1 MKTKKKNHTIVIERK
16 MQISK
21 VDETYCVLKYNIWQ
35 IEHTSKTILKQ
46 TNWNQIWMV
55 IYKVYVFF
63 VGMFIWMVIY
73 KVYVFFVGMFIWMV
87 IYKVYVF
94 FVLFCFFLFF
104 CFCCCLF
111 CFVFILF
118 LLLLLSKIHE
128 GNKMLLLF
136 RLEISNFPPIS
147 I

>member
-73 KVYVFFVGMFIWMV
+73 KVYVFFDKYFII
-87 IYKVYVF
+87 IYLM
-94 FVLFCFFLFF
+94 LF
-104 CFCCCLF
+104 
-111 CFVFILF
+111 
-118 LLLLLSKIHE
+118 
-128 GNKMLLLF
+128 
-136 RLEISNFPPIS
+136 
-147 I
+147 